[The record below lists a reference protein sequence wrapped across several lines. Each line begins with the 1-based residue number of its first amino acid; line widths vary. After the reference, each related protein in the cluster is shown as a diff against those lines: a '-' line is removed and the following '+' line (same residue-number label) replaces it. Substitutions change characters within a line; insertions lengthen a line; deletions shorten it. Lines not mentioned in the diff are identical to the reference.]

1 MAHPNPVRLFSEAGE
16 RAKSAPNRGSRA
28 NDLSGKEWTR
38 NSISVWNDLKKTP
51 EEARLGHPAM
61 FPGSLVER
69 LLLSF
74 TKSSETSVL
83 DPFCGS
89 GATLA
94 AAKRLG
100 KRGIGFE
107 VAKEYYE
114 LSVRRLRQTQSRLFA
129 SGEGPEAEVYN
140 ADAREMAQ
148 YLQPGTVDICITS
161 PPYWDILSRK
171 RSADYKAIKD
181 YAEGHGDV
189 SRIGDYVEFLDEL
202 AKIFRAV
209 YTALKPR
216 GFCIVVVMDIRKQDR
231 FYPLHSDLSTRL
243 CTPDVGFLLDDI
255 IIWDR
260 RHEYNNLR
268 PLGYPAVFRINKV
281 HEYLLIFK
289 KPSEAPNDRHR
300 ELSRP

>member
-16 RAKSAPNRGSRA
+16 RPKNAPSRESRA
-28 NDLSGKEWTR
+28 NDLTGKEWTR

-129 SGEGPEAEVYN
+129 SGEEPDAQVYH
-140 ADAREMAQ
+140 ADAREMAK
-148 YLQPGTVDICITS
+148 YLQPGSVDICITS

-189 SRIGDYVEFLDEL
+189 SRIADYGEFLEEL
-202 AKIFRAV
+202 AKIFRGV
-209 YTALKPR
+209 HEALKDR
-216 GFCIVVVMDIRKQDR
+216 SFCIVVVMDIRKQDK
-231 FYPLHSDLSTRL
+231 FYAFHADLSSRL
-243 CTPDVGFLLDDI
+243 CKTDVGFLLDDI
-255 IIWDR
+255 VIWDR
-260 RHEYNNLR
+260 RQEYNNLR
-268 PLGYPAVFRINKV
+268 PLGYPTTFRINKV
-281 HEYLLIFK
+281 HEYVLIFR
-289 KPSEAPNDRHR
+289 KPK
-300 ELSRP
+300 

>member
-1 MAHPNPVRLFSEAGE
+1 MAHPNPVRLFSEPEE
-16 RAKSAPNRGSRA
+16 RAKDRTDKQSRA
-28 NDLSGKEWTR
+28 NDLTGKEWTR
-38 NSISVWNDLKKTP
+38 YSISVWNDLKKTP

-61 FPGSLVER
+61 FPGALVER

-74 TKSSETSVL
+74 TKASEKIVL

-94 AAKRLG
+94 AAKRMG

-107 VAKEYYE
+107 VAKEYHD
-114 LSVRRLRQTQSRLFA
+114 LAVRRLRQTQSRLFVG
-129 SGEGPEAEVYN
+129 GEGPEAEVN
-140 ADAREMAQ
+140 HADAREMGR
-148 YLQPGTVDICITS
+148 YLQPGSVDICITS

-189 SRIGDYVEFLDEL
+189 SRIGDYAEFLDEL
-202 AKIFRAV
+202 AKIFRGV
-209 YTALKPR
+209 YAALKTR

-231 FYPLHSDLSTRL
+231 FYPFHSDLSARL
-243 CTPDVGFLLDDI
+243 CKPDVGFLLDDI

-268 PLGYPAVFRINKV
+268 PLGYPSVFRINKV

-289 KPSEAPNDRHR
+289 KPSEAANDRHR
-300 ELSRP
+300 ELSRS